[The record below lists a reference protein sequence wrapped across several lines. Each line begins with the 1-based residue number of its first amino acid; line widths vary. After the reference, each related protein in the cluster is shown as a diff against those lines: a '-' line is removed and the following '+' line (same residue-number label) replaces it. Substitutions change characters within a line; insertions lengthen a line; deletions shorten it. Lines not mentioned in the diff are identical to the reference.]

1 MHKNCLRIAE
11 FLGKFAVGLP
21 QTGTGMAKTREL
33 GAPAAPRAGQWAQ
46 VDRAAT
52 EAWGLLMVKKPRAAQ
67 LLAVLVA
74 RMGHQNALVASQAT
88 LAALMGCS
96 VDTAQRAITEL
107 KLRDW
112 IQVVKLG
119 KGKEAA
125 YVVNSRVAWA
135 QSRDQLCLSVF
146 SATVIADVADQD
158 DADTA
163 RLDTPLRRIPTL
175 YPGERQLPA
184 GPGEPPPSQPSL
196 DGMEPELPSLQ
207 MPGAD

>member
-1 MHKNCLRIAE
+1 
-11 FLGKFAVGLP
+11 
-21 QTGTGMAKTREL
+21 MAKTREL
-33 GAPAAPRAGQWAQ
+33 GSPAAPKVGQWAQ

-74 RMGHQNALVASQAT
+74 RMGHQNALVASQST

-96 VDTAQRAITEL
+96 VDTTQRAITEL

-158 DADTA
+158 EADTA
-163 RLDTPLRRIPTL
+163 RLETPLRRIPTL
-175 YPGERQLPA
+175 YPGERQLPV
-184 GPGEPPPSQPSL
+184 GPGAEPPSQPSL
-196 DGMEPELPSLQ
+196 EGLEPDLPAIRIVPETGEIL
-207 MPGAD
+207 

>member
-1 MHKNCLRIAE
+1 
-11 FLGKFAVGLP
+11 
-21 QTGTGMAKTREL
+21 MAKTREL

-107 KLRDW
+107 K
-112 IQVVKLG
+112 
-119 KGKEAA
+119 A
-125 YVVNSRVAWA
+125 
-135 QSRDQLCLSVF
+135 
-146 SATVIADVADQD
+146 
-158 DADTA
+158 A
-163 RLDTPLRRIPTL
+163 RLDTGCEVGKR
-175 YPGERQLPA
+175 ERS
-184 GPGEPPPSQPSL
+184 GICR
-196 DGMEPELPSLQ
+196 
-207 MPGAD
+207 